1 MANRRTFD
9 EVMIV
14 NPFDPRRPD
23 QGGEAVRFAHVSH
36 PGYAEV
42 PVDGYGY
49 YGEPYEV
56 AEYAEPYEVAEYAP
70 VEGYGYYGGYPGGY
84 GESEYAEY
92 EVAEP
97 VEVGYYGETPEMVGY
112 SEYAPVEGY
121 GYSEYAPVEGYAEYA
136 PVEGYAEYAPVEG
149 YAEYAPVEGYDEY
162 QPAYG
167 EADYSEYQ
175 PAYGEVDPTYAEA
188 DVAGY
193 TAERAPRF
201 NPSVLVSANVNGYGE
216 PMDFAGYQTPTTV
229 SPTVTAFKPPPG
241 QPGPMPDQFRPLW

>member
-14 NPFDPRRPD
+14 NPFDLRRPD

-42 PVDGYGY
+42 PYDGYGY
-49 YGEPYEV
+49 YGQPYQV
-56 AEYAEPYEVAEYAP
+56 AEYAESYEVAEYAP
-70 VEGYGYYGGYPGGY
+70 VEGYGHYGGYAPGY

-97 VEVGYYGETPEMVGY
+97 VDVGYYGERPEMVGY

-121 GYSEYAPVEGYAEYA
+121 GYAEYAPVEGYSEYA

-162 QPAYG
+162 QPVYG

-216 PMDFAGYQTPTTV
+216 PEFAGYQTPTTV
-229 SPTVTAFKPPPG
+229 NPTVTAFKPQPG
-241 QPGPMPDQFRPLW
+241 QAGPMPDQFRPLW